1 MTDILVGE
9 VGASYKFVA
18 PGPQSRQIINKHLCN
33 LWIVNC

>member
-18 PGPQSRQIINKHLCN
+18 PNQVLSLGRLLINIYVICGL
-33 LWIVNC
+33 